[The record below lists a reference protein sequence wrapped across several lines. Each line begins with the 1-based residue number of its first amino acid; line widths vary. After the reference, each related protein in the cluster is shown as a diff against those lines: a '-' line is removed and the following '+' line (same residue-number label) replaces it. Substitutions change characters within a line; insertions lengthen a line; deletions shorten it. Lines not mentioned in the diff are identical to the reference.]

1 MKCRVAV
8 LMYCGCSSDI
18 LSKLGNQRNPN
29 LSVLP
34 TDRSISLQRLEV
46 LAQRRFVSR
55 VPLNTPEPFVIYY
68 GFTRL
73 TAKYA

>member
-1 MKCRVAV
+1 
-8 LMYCGCSSDI
+8 MYGGCSSVV
-18 LSKLGNQRNPN
+18 LYKLGDLRNPN
-29 LSVLP
+29 LSVFP

-55 VPLNTPEPFVIYY
+55 FPLNTPEPFVIYY